1 MALCHHIIVQVAFLR
16 TIPNSRWPKV
26 RRPFKDYALLGDDL
40 VIADHLVA
48 KEYFCILEQLDMKFS
63 PQKTHISKY
72 LFEFAKRVYF
82 NGVEI
87 TGYSVGGLKAV

>member
-16 TIPNSRWPKV
+16 TVPNSRWPKV

-40 VIADHLVA
+40 VIADHQVA
-48 KEYFCILEQLDMKFS
+48 KEYFCILEQLDLKFS
-63 PQKTHISKY
+63 PQKTHISKD

-82 NGVEI
+82 KGVEI
-87 TGYSVGGLKAV
+87 TGYSVGGLRAV